1 MKVSA
6 DRQGDAGRDPAA
18 RPGREPEH
26 AEFAIARVRGGNR
39 WSPFAAAA
47 IAAVVMGM
55 VGIAVGSRLS
65 TPPPALPPV
74 AVAPTSAGT
83 PTFVAETAAPL
94 PTVGSLR
101 VPIVPMQTSDPA
113 STKVRLQVQRQA
125 NGMFVHG
132 DVYVAKVTW
141 VFVSLRDA
149 SGTVTGWASV
159 SVPGAAGPGVRGG
172 PTMRFAVELAV
183 PADFTGPVTI
193 QATAYDGSG
202 RVIGS
207 TQMVASAGHGA

>member
-1 MKVSA
+1 
-6 DRQGDAGRDPAA
+6 
-18 RPGREPEH
+18 
-26 AEFAIARVRGGNR
+26 
-39 WSPFAAAA
+39 
-47 IAAVVMGM
+47 M

-65 TPPPALPPV
+65 TTAPSAPPV
-74 AVAPTSAGT
+74 AVAATIAPS
-83 PTFVAETAAPL
+83 PSFAEATAVPL
-94 PTVGSLR
+94 PTLSYLR
-101 VPIVPMQTSDPA
+101 VPIVPVQTSDPA
-113 STKVRLQVQRQA
+113 STKVRLQVQRQPS
-125 NGMFVHG
+125 GMFVHG

-172 PTMRFAVELAV
+172 PTMRFDVELAV

-207 TQMVASAGHGA
+207 TQMVASAGLGT

>member
-1 MKVSA
+1 MKGSA
-6 DRQGDAGRDPAA
+6 DRPGDAGRDPGP
-18 RPGREPEH
+18 RPGREPER
-26 AEFAIARVRGGNR
+26 AEFAIARVGGGNR
-39 WSPFAAAA
+39 WSPFAVAA

-65 TPPPALPPV
+65 TPPPAVPPV
-74 AVAPTSAGT
+74 AVAATSA
-83 PTFVAETAAPL
+83 PSFVAETAAPL

-101 VPIVPMQTSDPA
+101 VPIVPVQTSDPA
-113 STKVRLQVQRQA
+113 SKKVRLQVQRQPS
-125 NGMFVHG
+125 GMFVHG

-172 PTMRFAVELAV
+172 PTMRFDVELAV

>member
-1 MKVSA
+1 VKVSA
-6 DRQGDAGRDPAA
+6 ERQGDAGRDPAA
-18 RPGREPEH
+18 RPGRDPER

-47 IAAVVMGM
+47 IAAIVMGM

-74 AVAPTSAGT
+74 AVAATSAAT
-83 PTFVAETAAPL
+83 PFVAETAAPRRTL
-94 PTVGSLR
+94 ASLR
-101 VPIVPMQTSDPA
+101 VPIVPMQTGDPA
-113 STKVRLQVQRQA
+113 STEVRLQAQRQA
-125 NGMFVHG
+125 DSMFVHG

-172 PTMRFAVELAV
+172 PTMRFDVELAV
-183 PADFTGPVTI
+183 PADFTDPVTI

-207 TQMVASAGHGA
+207 SQMVASAGHGT